1 MTNIEFT
8 DLVCEMNPEY
18 KTFTQEEF
26 EIIQTVYNYYPS
38 INDKRDIAEL
48 YVKHG
53 MILIKD
59 MHPRSLEIEILEDV
73 IRIKRFELDELKE
86 KMKELEV

>member
-1 MTNIEFT
+1 VTNIEFT
-8 DLVCEMNPEY
+8 DLVSEINPDY
-18 KTFTQEEF
+18 KIFTEKEF

-59 MHPRSLEIEILEDV
+59 MYARSKTIGELEDE
-73 IRIKRFELDELKE
+73 IRGKRFELDKLKE

>member
-38 INDKRDIAEL
+38 INEKRQIAEL

-59 MHPRSLEIEILEDV
+59 MHARSKTIAELEDE
-73 IRIKRFELDELKE
+73 IRGKRFELDKLKE